1 MSKYVNIKVSANI
14 GTDFYLEVADNATEE
29 QIIELAQ
36 KQVILPCDYHKV
48 VDSQL
53 RRMGIMV
60 HGIDSMLKS
69 WNIDKIDY
77 YVERGSNESGS
88 EGNSETKVSDT
99 TL

>member
-14 GTDFYLEVADNATEE
+14 STDFYLEVADNATEE

-60 HGIDSMLKS
+60 RGIDSMLKS

-77 YVERGSNESGS
+77 YVERESDVRES
-88 EGNSETKVSDT
+88 EGSDETKT
-99 TL
+99 GN